1 MALKNTLSVAL
12 LTLSF
17 SSAYAQE
24 PQVVTPQSLTAEQ
37 QQQAQFRAEKDA
49 QIKHAL
55 KTKLET
61 FNGFSANFQQ
71 DVIDAEGNALQ
82 TSKGKLVVK
91 RPNLIYWET
100 LEPDETLVISDGTT
114 LWFYNP
120 FVEQVSAFNVSNAVV
135 NTPILLLSDTS
146 TDTWQD
152 YQVSQQSENEYSI
165 KSLDMEAQVKSLNL
179 VFSGNQL
186 AMFTIVDATGQLSH
200 FRLSNM
206 VTTPTP
212 SKDIFKFTLPANV
225 DFDDQ
230 R

>member
-1 MALKNTLSVAL
+1 MALKFILPVSVLALSI
-12 LTLSF
+12 
-17 SSAYAQE
+17 SSAFAQDT
-24 PQVVTPQSLTAEQ
+24 QTTTLTETEVA
-37 QQQAQFRAEKDA
+37 QANFRAEKEA

-55 KTKLET
+55 KAKLET

-82 TSKGKLVVK
+82 SSNGKLVVK

-100 LEPDETLVISDGTT
+100 IEPDETLVVSDGTT

-146 TDTWQD
+146 ADTWQD
-152 YQVSQQSENEYSI
+152 YQVSQQSMNEYSI
-165 KSLDMEAQVKSLNL
+165 KSLDIEAQVKSLNL
-179 VFSGNQL
+179 VFDGNQL

-200 FRLSNM
+200 FKLSNM
-206 VTTPTP
+206 ITEP
-212 SKDIFKFTLPANV
+212 SPSSDIFKFSLPANV